1 MLDRLAVSNP
11 WWSDPAAIK
20 RDRHLRAL
28 ESSPFRRSL
37 PIVETLRTDAPL
49 VYTLRGP
56 RQVGKTTAAKLLVR
70 RLLDAGIPPRRVLY
84 YALDLENDPGAIEA
98 LVRAGMQ
105 AARLSPQP
113 AAGLPTYY
121 FILDEIS
128 AVPGWQQAIKWLR
141 DNTAAADAFFL
152 LTGSVASDIRA
163 GAERLPGRRGG
174 ESHLDRILLPLSFG
188 EFVAACAPDLPS
200 PPRVLAPADLVRP
213 NEEAADI
220 LLGSAFLIGQLDD
233 LLQTYLQSG
242 GYPAAVRDHLTSP
255 DGAVSESTAR
265 QLWDMVA
272 GDVSRYRGDPLKALR
287 LIERV
292 SIDLGSAVSYNRLA
306 SHLGYA
312 VDTVEDYVR
321 RLGEAFQLLTLHF
334 FDLSTSTVAPK
345 KNIKLYPVDPLLM
358 QLPRAM
364 LRATRQPDISEL
376 VEAALALAL
385 FRAAELDL
393 MEAFNVPR
401 TLFYW
406 RSDRASSEREVDFLL
421 DPTGARLAFESKYER
436 TIQGHDGATLR
447 RVFGGGTLFTRHEL
461 KLPGDEEQPVARIP
475 ASLALWLLPPGQ
487 AIVGKGPITDP
498 IGSADA

>member
-11 WWSDPAAIK
+11 WWSDPTAIN

-28 ESSPFRRSL
+28 ESSPFRRPL

-70 RLLDAGIPPRRVLY
+70 RLLAAGIAPRRVMY
-84 YALDLENDPGAIEA
+84 YALDLEGDPGALEA
-98 LVRAGMQ
+98 IVRAGMQ
-105 AARLSPQP
+105 TARATPPP
-113 AAGLPTYY
+113 AMGLPTYY

-141 DNTAAADAFFL
+141 DNTPAAEAFFL

-174 ESHLDRILLPLSFG
+174 EAHLDRILLPLSFG
-188 EFVAACAPDLPS
+188 EFVTACAPDLA
-200 PPRVLAPADLVRP
+200 PPRVLTPADLVRP
-213 NEEAADI
+213 AGVAADA
-220 LLGSAFLIGQLDD
+220 LLGNAFLTGQLDD
-233 LLQTYLQSG
+233 WLQRYLQVG
-242 GYPAAVRDHLTSP
+242 GYPAAVRDHLTLP
-255 DGAVSESTAR
+255 DGAVSESTSR

-272 GDVSRYRGDPLKALR
+272 GDVSRFRGDPLKALR

-292 SIDLGSAVSYNRLA
+292 SIDLGSTVSYNRL
-306 SHLGYA
+306 STHLGYA
-312 VDTVEDYVR
+312 VDTVEDYAR
-321 RLGEAFQLLTLHF
+321 RMGEAFQLLTLHF
-334 FDLSTSTVAPK
+334 FDLSKGAVAPK

-364 LRATRQPDISEL
+364 LRSTRLPEASAL
-376 VEAALALAL
+376 VESALAMAL
-385 FRAAELDL
+385 FRAAEVDL

-406 RSDRASSEREVDFLL
+406 RSERSSAEREVDFLL
-421 DPTGARLAFESKYER
+421 EPTDGRLAFESKYEQNV
-436 TIQGHDGATLR
+436 QGFDAATLR
-447 RVFGGGTLFTRHEL
+447 RVFGGGTLFTRHDL
-461 KLPGDEEQPVARIP
+461 HLPSGVGDDTVARIP
-475 ASLALWLLPPGQ
+475 AALALWLLPPGQ
-487 AIVGKGPITDP
+487 AIVGKGPLT
-498 IGSADA
+498 G

>member
-11 WWSDPAAIK
+11 WWTDPTAIS
-20 RDRHLRAL
+20 RDRHVRAL
-28 ESSPFRRSL
+28 ETSPFRRPL

-70 RLLDAGIPPRRVLY
+70 WLLEAGIAPRRVLY
-84 YALDLENDPGAIEA
+84 YALDLEDDPKALEA

-105 AARLSPQP
+105 TARATPPP
-113 AAGLPTYY
+113 AQGLPTYY
-121 FILDEIS
+121 FVLDEIS

-141 DNTAAADAFFL
+141 DNTAAAEAFFL

-163 GAERLPGRRGG
+163 GAERLPGRRGA
-174 ESHLDRILLPLSFG
+174 EAQLDRILLPLSFG
-188 EFVAACAPDLPS
+188 EFVTACAPNLPA
-200 PPRVLAPADLVRP
+200 PPRVLTPTDLARP
-213 NEEAADI
+213 SETAADV
-220 LLGSAFLIGQLDD
+220 LMGHAFLIGQLDEW
-233 LLQTYLQSG
+233 LQTYLQVG
-242 GYPAAVRDHLTSP
+242 GYPAAVRDYLTSP
-255 DGAVSESTAR
+255 DGVVSESTSR

-272 GDVSRYRGDPLKALR
+272 GDVSRFRGDPLKALR

-292 SIDLGSAVSYNRLA
+292 SLDLGSTVSYNRLA
-306 SHLGYA
+306 VHLGYA

-321 RLGEAFQLLTLHF
+321 RMGEAFQVLTLHF
-334 FDLSTSTVAPK
+334 FDLSKGMVAPK

-364 LRATRQPDISEL
+364 LRSTRVPDLSAL

-393 MEAFNVPR
+393 MEAFHVPR

-406 RSDRASSEREVDFLL
+406 RSERSSTEREVDFLL

-436 TIQGHDGATLR
+436 SVQGFDAATLR
-447 RVFGGGTLFTRHEL
+447 RVFGGGTLFTREEL
-461 KLPGDEEQPVARIP
+461 RLPGSAEDDTVARIP
-475 ASLALWLLPPGQ
+475 AALALWLLPPGQ
-487 AIVGKGPITDP
+487 AIVGKGPLT
-498 IGSADA
+498 A

>member
-11 WWSDPAAIK
+11 WWSNPAAIQ

-28 ESSPFRRSL
+28 ETSPFRRPL
-37 PIVETLRTDAPL
+37 PIVESLRIDAPL

-70 RLLDAGIPPRRVLY
+70 RLLEAGIAPRRVLY
-84 YALDLENDPGAIEA
+84 YALDLEGEPGALEA

-105 AARLSPQP
+105 TARATPGP
-113 AAGLPTYY
+113 AQGLPIYY

-128 AVPGWQQAIKWLR
+128 AVPNWQQAIKWLR
-141 DNTAAADAFFL
+141 DNTPAAEAFFL

-188 EFVAACAPDLPS
+188 EFVMACAPDLPP

-213 NEEAADI
+213 QDNATDI
-220 LLGSAFLIGQLDD
+220 LLGNTFLVGQLDE
-233 LLQTYLQSG
+233 LLQRYLQVG
-242 GYPAAVRDHLTSP
+242 GYPAAVRDHLTRP
-255 DGAVSESTAR
+255 DGEVSESTAR

-272 GDVSRYRGDPLKALR
+272 GDVSRFRGDPLKALR

-292 SIDLGSAVSYNRLA
+292 SIDLGSAVSYNRL
-306 SHLGYA
+306 STHLGYA

-321 RLGEAFQLLTLHF
+321 RLGESFQLLTLHF
-334 FDLSTSTVAPK
+334 FDLSRGIVAPK
-345 KNIKLYPVDPLLM
+345 KNVKLYPVDPLLM

-364 LRATRQPDISEL
+364 LRSTRLPEASAL
-376 VEAALALAL
+376 VESVLALAL
-385 FRAAELDL
+385 FRAAEVDL

-401 TLFYW
+401 ALYYW
-406 RSDRASSEREVDFLL
+406 RSERASAEREVDFLL

-436 TIQGHDGATLR
+436 TVQGFDAATLR
-447 RVFGGGTLFTRHEL
+447 RVFGGGTLFTRHDL
-461 KLPGDEEQPVARIP
+461 RLPTGEGEDTVARIP
-475 ASLALWLLPPGQ
+475 AALALWLLPPGQ
-487 AIVGKGPITDP
+487 AIVGKGPIT
-498 IGSADA
+498 S

>member
-11 WWSDPAAIK
+11 WWSDSTAIS

-28 ESSPFRRSL
+28 ETSPFRRPL

-70 RLLDAGIPPRRVLY
+70 HLLEAGIAPRRVMY
-84 YALDLENDPGAIEA
+84 YALDLEDDPGALEA
-98 LVRAGMQ
+98 VVRVGMQ
-105 AARLSPQP
+105 TARATPPP
-113 AAGLPTYY
+113 AQGLPTFY
-121 FILDEIS
+121 FIFDEIS
-128 AVPGWQQAIKWLR
+128 SVPGWQQAIKWLR
-141 DNTAAADAFFL
+141 DNTPAAEAFFL

-174 ESHLDRILLPLSFG
+174 EAHLDRILLPLSFG
-188 EFVAACAPDLPS
+188 EFVTACAPDLA
-200 PPRVLAPADLVRP
+200 PPRVLTPADLVRP
-213 NEEAADI
+213 AGAAADA
-220 LLGSAFLIGQLDD
+220 LLGNAFLTGQLDD
-233 LLQTYLQSG
+233 WLQRYLQVG
-242 GYPAAVRDHLTSP
+242 GYPAAVRDHLTLP
-255 DGAVSESTAR
+255 DGAVSESTSR

-272 GDVSRYRGDPLKALR
+272 GDVSRFRGDPLKALR

-292 SIDLGSAVSYNRLA
+292 SIDLGSTVSYNRLA
-306 SHLGYA
+306 THLGYA

-321 RLGEAFQLLTLHF
+321 RMGEAFQLLTLHF
-334 FDLSTSTVAPK
+334 FDLSKGAAAPK

-364 LRATRQPDISEL
+364 LRSTRLPEVSVL
-376 VEAALALAL
+376 VESVLAMAL
-385 FRAAELDL
+385 FRAAEVDL

-406 RSDRASSEREVDFLL
+406 RSERSSAEREVDFLL
-421 DPTGARLAFESKYER
+421 EPTDGRLAFESKYEQNV
-436 TIQGHDGATLR
+436 QGFDAATLR

-461 KLPGDEEQPVARIP
+461 HLPGGAGDDTVARIP
-475 ASLALWLLPPGQ
+475 AALALWLLPPGQ
-487 AIVGKGPITDP
+487 AIVGKGPLT
-498 IGSADA
+498 G

>member
-11 WWSDPAAIK
+11 WWSDPTALS

-28 ESSPFRRSL
+28 ETSPFRRPL
-37 PIVETLRTDAPL
+37 PIVETLRIDAPL

-56 RQVGKTTAAKLLVR
+56 RQVGKTTAAKLLAR
-70 RLLDAGIPPRRVLY
+70 RLLEAGIAPRRVMY
-84 YALDLENDPGAIEA
+84 YALDLESDPGALEA

-105 AARLSPQP
+105 TARATPLP
-113 AAGLPTYY
+113 AMGQPTYY

-141 DNTAAADAFFL
+141 DNTPAAEAFFL

-188 EFVAACAPDLPS
+188 EFVAACAPELA
-200 PPRVLAPADLVRP
+200 PPLVLTPADLVRP
-213 NEEAADI
+213 AGEASDA
-220 LLGSAFLIGQLDD
+220 LVGNAFQMGQLDD
-233 LLQTYLQSG
+233 WLQKYLQVG
-242 GYPAAVRDHLTSP
+242 GYPAAVRDHLTQP
-255 DGAVSESTAR
+255 DGAVSESTSR

-272 GDVSRYRGDPLKALR
+272 GDVSRFRGDPLKALR

-292 SIDLGSAVSYNRLA
+292 SIDLGSTVSYNRLA
-306 SHLGYA
+306 THLGYA

-321 RLGEAFQLLTLHF
+321 RMGEAFQLLTLHF
-334 FDLSTSTVAPK
+334 FDLSKGAVAPK

-364 LRATRQPDISEL
+364 LRSTRLPDVPAL
-376 VEAALALAL
+376 VESALAMAL
-385 FRAAELDL
+385 FRAAEVDL

-406 RSDRASSEREVDFLL
+406 RSERSSAEREVDFLL
-421 DPTGARLAFESKYER
+421 EPTDGRLAFESKYEQHV
-436 TIQGHDGATLR
+436 QGFDAATLR
-447 RVFGGGTLFTRHEL
+447 RVFGGGTLFTRKEL
-461 KLPGDEEQPVARIP
+461 HVPSGVGDDTVARIP
-475 ASLALWLLPPGQ
+475 AALALWLLPPGQ
-487 AIVGKGPITDP
+487 ALVGKGPLTV
-498 IGSADA
+498 

>member
-11 WWSDPAAIK
+11 WWGDATAIN

-28 ESSPFRRSL
+28 ETSPFRRPL

-70 RLLDAGIPPRRVLY
+70 RLLEAGIAPRRVMY
-84 YALDLENDPGAIEA
+84 YALDLEGEPGALEA
-98 LVRAGMQ
+98 IVRAGMQ
-105 AARLSPQP
+105 TARATPPP
-113 AAGLPTYY
+113 AQGLPTYY

-128 AVPGWQQAIKWLR
+128 SVPGWQQAIKWLR
-141 DNTAAADAFFL
+141 DNTAAAEAFFL

-174 ESHLDRILLPLSFG
+174 EAHLDRILLPLSFG
-188 EFVAACAPDLPS
+188 EFAAACAPDLPA

-213 NEEAADI
+213 AGEAADT
-220 LLGSAFLIGQLDD
+220 LLGHAFLTGPLDE
-233 LLQTYLQSG
+233 LLQTYLRVG
-242 GYPAAVRDHLTSP
+242 GYPAAVRDHLTAP
-255 DGAVSESTAR
+255 DGAVSESTSR

-272 GDVSRYRGDPLKALR
+272 GDVSRFRGDPLKALR

-292 SIDLGSAVSYNRLA
+292 SMDLGSTISYNRLA
-306 SHLGYA
+306 AHLGYA

-334 FDLSTSTVAPK
+334 FDLSRGAVAPK
-345 KNIKLYPVDPLLM
+345 KNIKLYPVDPLLV

-364 LRATRQPDISEL
+364 LRSTRLPETPAL

-401 TLFYW
+401 ALYYW
-406 RSDRASSEREVDFLL
+406 RSERASAEREVDFLL
-421 DPTGARLAFESKYER
+421 DPTGARLAFESKYEHVV
-436 TIQGHDGATLR
+436 QGFDAATLR
-447 RVFGGGTLFTRHEL
+447 RVFGGGTLFTHHDLR
-461 KLPGDEEQPVARIP
+461 LPTGEGDDTVARIP
-475 ASLALWLLPPGQ
+475 AALALWLLPPGQ
-487 AIVGKGPITDP
+487 AIVGKGPL
-498 IGSADA
+498 GV

>member
-11 WWSDPAAIK
+11 WWSDPTAIK

-28 ESSPFRRSL
+28 ETSPFHRPL

-70 RLLDAGIPPRRVLY
+70 RLLEAGIAPRRVMY
-84 YALDLENDPGAIEA
+84 YALDLEGEPGALEA
-98 LVRAGMQ
+98 IVRAGMQ
-105 AARLSPQP
+105 PARATPP
-113 AAGLPTYY
+113 AQGLPTYY

-141 DNTAAADAFFL
+141 DNTAAAEAFFL

-174 ESHLDRILLPLSFG
+174 EAHLDRILLPLSFG
-188 EFVAACAPDLPS
+188 EFVMACAPDLPP
-200 PPRVLAPADLVRP
+200 PPRVLSPADLARP
-213 NEEAADI
+213 AGEAADV
-220 LLGSAFLIGQLDD
+220 LLGSAFLAGQLNE
-233 LLQTYLQSG
+233 LLQTYLQVG
-242 GYPAAVRDHLTSP
+242 GYPAAVRDHLTAP
-255 DGAVSESTAR
+255 DGAVSESTSR

-272 GDVSRYRGDPLKALR
+272 GDVSRFRGDPLKALR

-292 SIDLGSAVSYNRLA
+292 SIDLGSTVSYNRLA
-306 SHLGYA
+306 AHLGYA

-321 RLGEAFQLLTLHF
+321 RLGESFQLLTLHF
-334 FDLSTSTVAPK
+334 FDLSRGAVAPK
-345 KNIKLYPVDPLLM
+345 KNIKLYPVDPLLV

-364 LRATRQPDISEL
+364 LRSTRLPEESAL
-376 VEAALALAL
+376 VESVLALAL

-401 TLFYW
+401 TLYYW
-406 RSDRASSEREVDFLL
+406 RSERASAEREVDFLL
-421 DPTGARLAFESKYER
+421 DPTGARLAFESKYEHVV
-436 TIQGHDGATLR
+436 QGFDAATLR
-447 RVFGGGTLFTRHEL
+447 RVFGGGTLFTHHEL
-461 KLPGDEEQPVARIP
+461 RLPTGEGDDTVARIP
-475 ASLALWLLPPGQ
+475 AALALWLLPPGQ
-487 AIVGKGPITDP
+487 AIVGKGPLT
-498 IGSADA
+498 S